1 VPAGVVGG
9 AKATG
14 GSVPVGVVGGSQP
27 VGQVDMSRV
36 TSQSGGVFVPDG
48 GKVDMSR
55 VSSGGVF
62 VPSGGK
68 AKPDVVTPFAAPK
81 KGGGG
86 FLGGLRHALGQ
97 TGADLYHA
105 AVNTPSGVYALGK
118 ATAAD
123 VGYTVG
129 HGGAHNPHP
138 QLAPLG
144 VGIAKATVQD
154 VRHPLRH
161 PGNTLLDFLAAAS
174 LGAGTAARVGE
185 AGRVASASGD
195 VGSIAKALAK
205 GPKPGMRTLT
215 SEGVTAAKP
224 ASRAALTRTAQRAA
238 DRALERTAAQRPA
251 GKVAQTVLPRRV
263 AKWNDQTARVAEAI
277 GKGPA
282 AALAAVGRKLTVPEQ
297 AALKVVGEGVPLREQ
312 IQFHQARAA
321 KAGSRSV
328 ARRHEFAAR
337 ALDKAGAF
345 IDDSGAA
352 PKIRGDAKHL
362 QRIYDETA
370 KVSRS
375 TDMLRQNLGLVT
387 EEASKARISA
397 PGRIIRGADFEA
409 PTPAKLG
416 KPSQALV
423 RQRAQ
428 VARLEQLASRSAER
442 DAAKATPYPNV
453 HVTPKG
459 VERPANPPR
468 AAMPGVDLAQLDER
482 IARAEARASQTP
494 IDARDAHEIN
504 AAKRSI
510 ETLRA
515 IRTEATQRGGRTPG
529 VPSDMPPRGAVSYQ
543 TQRLGGALN
552 IAREQLD
559 RMEAAAAR
567 RVKPT
572 GLIGAET
579 STAGDIYV
587 PSKAKVGAKGLGR
600 VPRVA
605 PQGTLGRPQL
615 PGTVTHPYTGALKQA
630 GRERLDTTQ
639 LVAEHALETHRFQ
652 RLTHLRDVIR
662 PAVHSDLRPNDVVVR
677 LDNLARHDSL
687 PQIVQDVLNKHDSG
701 VRLSRDEL
709 NTARSA
715 FEKVR
720 SQIVPG
726 KVEDLPPDVQAQ
738 LDKLLSEGKVGFV
751 NRNLLGDLARPATPL
766 QTVTG
771 SRPVAALD
779 AVNNGAKF
787 AILYAKPAYA
797 LPNLLGNVALNLVQ
811 QGPVGLVRTL
821 ADTSRLS
828 FQHPEL
834 TARVDEL
841 MGEGVSRSIV
851 AGDQGVGSRIVG
863 GAASLWGKGVD
874 VPFRRSAFLYEAR
887 RLGYRNAGE
896 LERLLTD
903 ERLQPDLIEATQRAT
918 TEIIDYD
925 RLTPMQKEVVR
936 RVVFFLPWVKGATYY
951 AGHFVTSHPLQ
962 AEAAGQIGRQGYE
975 QNVKDLGPFPSWFEG
990 NFKSGSG
997 VVNPASAAIL
1007 QTPAQVA
1014 AALAQLG
1021 TGRAGVGSV
1030 GDLSNFLTPALNLIL
1045 AQTTHTNPATGRPE
1059 TGGLPQTA
1067 MDTIVKGLPQY
1078 SLVQALRGHPA
1089 PSKLYPPTGKRK
1101 ALERFAIGGLAR
1113 RPYNAADLHR
1123 LAELEKKGR

>member
-1 VPAGVVGG
+1 VPVFVPNAKQPGGSVPVGVVGG
-9 AKATG
+9 SKATG

-27 VGQVDMSRV
+27 VGKVDMSRV
-36 TSQSGGVFVPDG
+36 NSQSVGVFVPD

-55 VSSGGVF
+55 VNSSGVF
-62 VPSGGK
+62 VPSGGR
-68 AKPDVVTPFAAPK
+68 ARPDVVTPIVQK

-86 FLGGLRHALGQ
+86 FLGGLRHLPGRVA
-97 TGADLYHA
+97 ADLYHA

-195 VGSIAKALAK
+195 AGSIAKALAK
-205 GPKPGMRTLT
+205 GPRPGMRSLT

-263 AKWNDQTARVAEAI
+263 AKWNDQTARVREAI

-312 IQFHQARAA
+312 IRFSQARAA

-352 PKIRGDAKHL
+352 PKIRADAKHL

-375 TDMLRQNLGLVT
+375 MDMLRQNLGLVT
-387 EEASKARISA
+387 GEASRARISA
-397 PGRIIRGADFEA
+397 PGRIVRGAEYET
-409 PTPAKLG
+409 PTAANHG
-416 KPSQALV
+416 QPSQALV

-428 VARLEQLASRSAER
+428 VARLEQLAARSAER

-453 HVTPKG
+453 HTTPKG
-459 VERPANPPR
+459 VEKAPGPKTPGAPS
-468 AAMPGVDLAQLDER
+468 AMPA
-482 IARAEARASQTP
+482 
-494 IDARDAHEIN
+494 
-504 AAKRSI
+504 
-510 ETLRA
+510 
-515 IRTEATQRGGRTPG
+515 
-529 VPSDMPPRGAVSYQ
+529 PPMVSYA

-567 RVKPT
+567 RVKPA
-572 GLIGAET
+572 GLVGGQSAAT
-579 STAGDIYV
+579 GDIYV

-687 PQIVQDVLNKHDSG
+687 PQVVQDVLNKHDSG

-709 NTARSA
+709 NTARTA

-720 SQIVPG
+720 QQIVPG

-751 NRNLLGDLARPATPL
+751 NKNLLGDLARPATPL
-766 QTVTG
+766 QAVTG

-779 AVNNGAKF
+779 AINNGAKF

-821 ADTSRLS
+821 ADTARLS

-887 RLGYRNAGE
+887 RLGYRSAGE

-918 TEIIDYD
+918 TEIINYD
-925 RLTPMQKEVVR
+925 TLTPVQKEVVR
-936 RVVFFLPWVKGATYY
+936 RLVFFLPWVKGATAY

-1014 AALAQLG
+1014 AAAAQIL
-1021 TGRAGVGSV
+1021 TGPAGVGSV
-1030 GDLSNFLTPALNLIL
+1030 GDISNYLTPALNLAL
-1045 AQTTHTNPATGRPE
+1045 AQITHTNPATGRPE

-1067 MDTIVKGLPQY
+1067 YDTIVKGLPQY

-1089 PSKLYPPTGKRK
+1089 PSKLYPPAGKRK
-1101 ALERFAIGGLAR
+1101 ALERFAIGGLSR
-1113 RPYNAADLHR
+1113 RPINLADLHR
-1123 LAELEKKGR
+1123 LAGLEKKGR